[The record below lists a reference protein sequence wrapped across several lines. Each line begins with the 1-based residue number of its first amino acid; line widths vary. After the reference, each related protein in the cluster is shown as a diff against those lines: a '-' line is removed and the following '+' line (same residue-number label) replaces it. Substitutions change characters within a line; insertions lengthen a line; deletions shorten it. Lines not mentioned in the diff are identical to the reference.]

1 MDWIEQWFGFL
12 PDGGDGSIEALII
25 GLIVTVLLLVVVLMT
40 EGGRAVFRS
49 VAARFVGTRGKTS

>member
-1 MDWIEQWFGFL
+1 MDWIEQWFGFS

-25 GLIVTVLLLVVVLMT
+25 GLVVAVLLLVAVLMT
-40 EGGRAVFRS
+40 ERGRAVFRS